1 MNLSFNVDFFDAIV
15 FDDCDDISLLKYK
28 RDFEISHIPPL
39 ERRRLSRA
47 AKCAFDLT
55 KEFKTLDIPVVFS
68 SYAGEINRCF
78 ELEKTLAA
86 NELISPTSFS
96 LSVHNALSSLLSI
109 SMKNH
114 SEISAISAFAPLEY
128 AFIEAN
134 VCFNEGA
141 DKVLVIAYH
150 EAIKQSYYM
159 EHSASCMAILV
170 VSRGEKLRLT
180 KLEKQRKNDENLLI
194 RFLQN
199 FDPVKKSS
207 WQSSDS
213 SSTWQWEYEP

>member
-1 MNLSFNVDFFDAIV
+1 MNLSFGINFFDAIV
-15 FDDCDDISLLKYK
+15 FDDFEDTTLLRYN
-28 RDFEISHIPPL
+28 RGFEISHIPPL
-39 ERRRLSRA
+39 ERRRLSKA

-86 NELISPTSFS
+86 NELMSPTSFS

-109 SMKNH
+109 SMKNN

-128 AFIEAN
+128 ALIEASLY
-134 VCFNEGA
+134 FNEGV

-159 EHSASCMAILV
+159 ENSASCMAALI
-170 VSRGEKLRLT
+170 VSKGENLRLA
-180 KLEKQRKNDENLLI
+180 KLKKQSKNDENLLI

-199 FDPVKKSS
+199 FDPSKKSS
-207 WQSSDS
+207 WQSSDN
-213 SSTWQWEYEP
+213 SSTWQWDYEP